1 MNYSHLNPLT
11 YHIVSVQSQVIY
23 GTVGNCAAMPT
34 LHDLGQRAIA
44 VPSVLLSNTPFYAT
58 NAGGIISDEWFAG
71 FLRDIDLRGAIN
83 PLRAIITGYLGAPS
97 QALIL
102 SDWIGEQR
110 QKHPGMI
117 ACIDP
122 VMGDSDSGLYVDPN
136 LASAYRDTLIYA
148 ADILTPNHFEVEYLT
163 GGKPLNS
170 TAALIDGARCLLHE
184 HLRALVITS
193 ARLDDTPPEHISIL
207 IVTADSAEAFHHQ
220 RIDCAVKG
228 SGDTFNAALT
238 AALLD
243 GKTLRQSA
251 EQAAAYVVRAM
262 RQTAAGKFGELLL
275 PARA

>member
-1 MNYSHLNPLT
+1 MDYSHFNPLT

-23 GTVGNCAAMPT
+23 GTVGNNAAMPT
-34 LHDLGQRAIA
+34 LDDLGHRAIA
-44 VPSVLLSNTPFYAT
+44 VPSVLLSNTPFYGT

-71 FLRDIDLRGAIN
+71 YLRDIDLRGAIE

-110 QKHPGMI
+110 QKHPEMI

-163 GGKPLNS
+163 GGTPLTS
-170 TAALIDGARCLLHE
+170 TKALVNGARSLLHD
-184 HLRALVITS
+184 HLRALVVTS
-193 ARLDDTPPEHISIL
+193 ACLDDTPADQISIL
-207 IVTADSAEAFHHQ
+207 IVTKDSVDSFHHP
-220 RIDCAVKG
+220 RVDCNVRG

-243 GKTLRQSA
+243 GKTLREAA
-251 EQAAAYVVRAM
+251 EQAADYVIRAM
-262 RQTAAGKFGELLL
+262 RQTAADNLGELLL
-275 PARA
+275 PPRA